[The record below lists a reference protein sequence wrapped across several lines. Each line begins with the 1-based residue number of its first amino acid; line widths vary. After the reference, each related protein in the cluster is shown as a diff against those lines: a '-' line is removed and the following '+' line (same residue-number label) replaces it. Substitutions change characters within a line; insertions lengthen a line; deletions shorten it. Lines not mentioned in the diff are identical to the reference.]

1 MIYHLSFRRTLKGSV
16 WVLGLFKLKW
26 ITWWSLWEKIM
37 DTVNCCFVWLLWNVN
52 VSQILHKQLNKFD
65 WSKIQ
70 LVVWQNNQRYLKFCL
85 LIFLFH
91 LLVECFFLMD
101 DLSFFFLLVF
111 GCRRDLAFGFIKFPP
126 SLQDHFTSLALTFI
140 GGIFMVCPPISC
152 LSGWWPL
159 FQILDQLVSLPFFSC
174 STLFPN
180 SVLPRGATSCSCWG
194 SWNHN
199 YFLPSNSG

>member
-26 ITWWSLWEKIM
+26 ITWWSLWEKII
-37 DTVNCCFVWLLWNVN
+37 DTVNCCFVWFLWNVN

-101 DLSFFFLLVF
+101 DLFFFFLLVF
-111 GCRRDLAFGFIKFPP
+111 DCWGWLDGCCHICRCGKSWLWWMVSHPALLGHVLRAVLFEERRFYWLPFIPVP
-126 SLQDHFTSLALTFI
+126 WPTSGCWGQTSL
-140 GGIFMVCPPISC
+140 VYYSDCC
-152 LSGWWPL
+152 CCCL
-159 FQILDQLVSLPFFSC
+159 FQKHDSRNL
-174 STLFPN
+174 
-180 SVLPRGATSCSCWG
+180 R
-194 SWNHN
+194 
-199 YFLPSNSG
+199 